1 MRVKYLFQPPVVTA
15 VLFLIINTVLL
26 VDTARYAASVRLF
39 PLLLGVPVAVG
50 FLVVLLAELVP
61 GLREW
66 VPGLERRDF
75 LGTQRFRRPPLS
87 PLRPPAGTNRGPTS
101 ESRRVRAI
109 QLFDCRVLHPY
120 YSRRLYD
127 CHSGLSPFLLSV
139 RGQNVVGKLI
149 EFHCR
154 NLLVCLHP
162 FHSGSAR
169 ASLRCSHAMSP
180 GYVFGLSCGRRCNAG
195 VPRGR
200 FFGLVNRGSDTTTII
215 FSKS

>member
-101 ESRRVRAI
+101 ESRRVRRFSSLIVVFFILIIVAGYMIAI
-109 QLFDCRVLHPY
+109 PAFLLFFFRSEAKMSWASSLSFTAGIYLFVYILFIQVLHVPLFDAHML
-120 YSRRLYD
+120 
-127 CHSGLSPFLLSV
+127 
-139 RGQNVVGKLI
+139 
-149 EFHCR
+149 
-154 NLLVCLHP
+154 
-162 FHSGSAR
+162 
-169 ASLRCSHAMSP
+169 
-180 GYVFGLSCGRRCNAG
+180 
-195 VPRGR
+195 
-200 FFGLVNRGSDTTTII
+200 
-215 FSKS
+215 